1 MVVPRPPCRRY
12 CRRRLPPPHSCRRRY
27 RGRHC
32 RRRHSISTAA
42 AAVTMAATAA
52 ADTPPPQLPPPL
64 PWPLLPPPTSTSTAA
79 AAVTVSCLP
88 SGSCTGRS
96 VAKPSLMY
104 FLQVPVWEG
113 WRGLRGRLSVA
124 VPHDTRH
131 PRQVVLWEQ
140 RCTFAGLPPR
150 APRPSHLSNPQ
161 APLGHRCRPCLQPSA
176 AHGTPTAVSACGA
189 ARSTFAAQTRLATRC
204 ARRTESPLTAP
215 ATSETALSPTSRQG
229 TNKQRQRQCSG
240 GSASGM
246 PAPWDGMLA
255 AVIPLAAA
263 ILNSTLWTGSPPPS
277 QQSLRL
283 PSLVVWT
290 CRHPH
295 ALLLVLRTCTAAVL
309 CGARGGRGWCQVL
322 CQLGTGRGRS
332 RPQARHYSR
341 RQSSAAVQALPATL
355 LLLCCT

>member
-1 MVVPRPPCRRY
+1 MLVIVQAPGTVPCVRMVAPP
-12 CRRRLPPPHSCRRRY
+12 LASPAPGSTTNS
-27 RGRHC
+27 RHC

-113 WRGLRGRLSVA
+113 WRGLRGRFSVA

-176 AHGTPTAVSACGA
+176 AHGTPTAASACGA

-204 ARRTESPLTAP
+204 GRRTESPLTAP

-229 TNKQRQRQCSG
+229 RNK
-240 GSASGM
+240 
-246 PAPWDGMLA
+246 PAP
-255 AVIPLAAA
+255 
-263 ILNSTLWTGSPPPS
+263 
-277 QQSLRL
+277 
-283 PSLVVWT
+283 
-290 CRHPH
+290 
-295 ALLLVLRTCTAAVL
+295 VLQ
-309 CGARGGRGWCQVL
+309 GRRIWVCS
-322 CQLGTGRGRS
+322 TGR
-332 RPQARHYSR
+332 YM
-341 RQSSAAVQALPATL
+341 
-355 LLLCCT
+355 